1 MDLSPNYA
9 GSLMALINTTA
20 NMTGF
25 LTPYVASTITSGNV
39 SGLFST
45 DQIADLTN
53 LVNWFQQTFAAWRT
67 VFLIASGLY
76 VCAVAQFLFFADV
89 SVQPWNTY
97 WEPKMKKEEPQ
108 VITD

>member
-45 DQIADLTN
+45 DEIADLTN
-53 LVNWFQQTFAAWRT
+53 LVN
-67 VFLIASGLY
+67 
-76 VCAVAQFLFFADV
+76 
-89 SVQPWNTY
+89 
-97 WEPKMKKEEPQ
+97 
-108 VITD
+108 